1 MVKDKENIRKILEN
15 SLKDLY
21 ADRIVKIEV
30 KSIMEY
36 PIKEDKFLVT
46 YNLELDGEL
55 PIVRAKIVVDTKKK
69 GIESYEPGL
78 P

>member
-1 MVKDKENIRKILEN
+1 MVKDKENISKILEN
-15 SLKDLY
+15 SLKNLY
-21 ADRIVKIEV
+21 DDKIVKIEV
-30 KSIMEY
+30 QSIMEY

-46 YNLELDGEL
+46 YNLELEGEL
-55 PIVRAKIVVDTKKK
+55 PIIRAKIVVDTRKK

>member
-1 MVKDKENIRKILEN
+1 MKDKENISKILEN
-15 SLKDLY
+15 SLKNLY

-46 YNLELDGEL
+46 YNLELEGEL
-55 PIVRAKIVVDTKKK
+55 PIIRAKIVVDTEKK